1 MLAAHAFTGQLRRNR
16 KGWAA
21 ATSALTLLLA
31 GCSSGDSAAP
41 PPAPQVTVATP
52 LVQQVVDWDDYVGRF
67 EAIQRVEVKPRV
79 TGYLQ
84 RVHFR
89 DGQYVEAGQTL
100 FTVDARPARAQLD
113 QARAQLARAE
123 ASLAHERTEL
133 AGSQTLAASQDR
145 KRTRL

>member
-1 MLAAHAFTGQLRRNR
+1 MRISDWSSDVCSSDLGGEHMFAAQAFTGQLRM
-16 KGWAA
+16 KLKSLAA
-21 ATSALTLLLA
+21 ATAALTLLLA

-100 FTVDARPARAQLD
+100 FTVDARPARAQPD
-113 QARAQLARAE
+113 QARAQLA
-123 ASLAHERTEL
+123 
-133 AGSQTLAASQDR
+133 DR
-145 KRTRL
+145 KS

>member
-1 MLAAHAFTGQLRRNR
+1 MFAAQAFTGQLRM
-16 KGWAA
+16 KLKSLAA
-21 ATSALTLLLA
+21 ATAALTLLLA

-67 EAIQRVEVKPRV
+67 AAIQRVEVKPRV

-89 DGQYVEAGQTL
+89 DGQYGEGKEGGREGAKGC
-100 FTVDARPARAQLD
+100 
-113 QARAQLARAE
+113 
-123 ASLAHERTEL
+123 
-133 AGSQTLAASQDR
+133 
-145 KRTRL
+145 

>member
-1 MLAAHAFTGQLRRNR
+1 MKLKSL
-16 KGWAA
+16 AA
-21 ATSALTLLLA
+21 ATAALTLLLA

-123 ASLAHERTEL
+123 ASLAN
-133 AGSQTLAASQDR
+133 A
-145 KRTRL
+145 RTRSEEHTSELQSLMRISYAVFCLQKKTTIKT

>member
-1 MLAAHAFTGQLRRNR
+1 MRISDWSSDVCSSDL
-16 KGWAA
+16 KGLAA
-21 ATSALTLLLA
+21 ATAALTLLLA

-113 QARAQLARAE
+113 QARAQLARAG
-123 ASLAHERTEL
+123 APLAQARHRS
-133 AGSQTLAASQDR
+133 AGRRGGQEGDSKVR
-145 KRTRL
+145 